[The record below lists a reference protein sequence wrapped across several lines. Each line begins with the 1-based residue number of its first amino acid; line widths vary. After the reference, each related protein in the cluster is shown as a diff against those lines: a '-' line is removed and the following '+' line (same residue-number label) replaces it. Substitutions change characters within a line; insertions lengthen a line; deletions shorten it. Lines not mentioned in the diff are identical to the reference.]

1 MAVNVIAI
9 GSHAN
14 KNREIKQIKDG
25 GEKIVLERERERVLK
40 AKQLLTISFQFKC
53 FLNHLSSIYTKS
65 TQSIFFHF

>member
-25 GEKIVLERERERVLK
+25 GEKIVLERG
-40 AKQLLTISFQFKC
+40 F
-53 FLNHLSSIYTKS
+53 
-65 TQSIFFHF
+65 